1 MEGTFIAKKKQ
12 ASDTLSSSC
21 FRFETR
27 ICFRMLDRS
36 HERYLPRFD
45 RKQLHRAF
53 PHPMPCS
60 AALCRPI
67 SVVLVISVTLTAEK
81 FRRNPT
87 VDGQPTLRRST
98 VGNDCWPTVNR
109 QPTDGRPVVDCRLS
123 IDLPSVDCRLNV
135 DRRSVSV
142 GKSTHHPPSLSF
154 HSRFHSDRSSS
165 RHVLLYWRHRDKKLF
180 QNRVLDFSETF
191 CSSIAPKWL
200 GSRVASVSCRSSVG
214 QASVDRQ
221 WRSTDNAPI
230 VCRKLS
236 IDYRPTASRA
246 RLERWRSVE
255 RQPPIRPPVGRHS
268 TPFWTWYGTTDI
280 RRLGVWWSSVGRPWP
295 TVARRTADTRTML
308 EWQSVDARSKPHN
321 VNTDAWS
328 DN

>member
-1 MEGTFIAKKKQ
+1 
-12 ASDTLSSSC
+12 
-21 FRFETR
+21 
-27 ICFRMLDRS
+27 
-36 HERYLPRFD
+36 
-45 RKQLHRAF
+45 
-53 PHPMPCS
+53 MPCS
-60 AALCRPI
+60 AAELSSYLCCFSDFRHPHGWKI
-67 SVVLVISVTLTAEK
+67 SAESHC
-81 FRRNPT
+81 RRSADSAS
-87 VDGQPTLRRST
+87 VDGRKWLLTDCQPTANRRST
-98 VGNDCWPTVNR
+98 GGRLSTVNR
-109 QPTDGRPVVDCRLS
+109 PTVRRLS
-123 IDLPSVDCRLNV
+123 TECRPTVGFSGQKNTSSALTV
-135 DRRSVSV
+135 FPFAFSLRSV
-142 GKSTHHPPSLSF
+142 F
-154 HSRFHSDRSSS
+154 S

-280 RRLGVWWSSVGRPWP
+280 RRLGIWWSSVGRPWP

-308 EWQSVDARSKPHN
+308 EWQSVDARSKTHN